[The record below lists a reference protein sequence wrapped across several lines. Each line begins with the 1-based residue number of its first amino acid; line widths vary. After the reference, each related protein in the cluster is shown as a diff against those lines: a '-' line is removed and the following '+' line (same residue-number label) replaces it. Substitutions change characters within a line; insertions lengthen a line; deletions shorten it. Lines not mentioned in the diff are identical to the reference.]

1 MRARISTS
9 RDLYVDAFDG
19 GYAGVHNFGMKD
31 DIPGLLRAIMKA
43 LPTKDRQAE
52 IARRLGVEQPTV
64 SRWLKGADPKG
75 KNLKKI
81 NNLADELGVIGD
93 IRSEDVAASLDP
105 PPPRTVKV
113 VGYVGAGAKY
123 HYYDVGH
130 GNFEEIPAP
139 ESVTDKTVAVEIKGD
154 SLGKLLNKWY
164 VFYDDVRRPVTPD
177 LIGELCV
184 VGLANGQILVKGI
197 EKNHQPGHYDLVSN
211 DEREPK
217 IVGVKIE
224 WAAKVK
230 EMRPR

>member
-1 MRARISTS
+1 MLPADTQILRVS
-9 RDLYVDAFDG
+9 VW
-19 GYAGVHNFGMKD
+19 GVKY
-31 DIPGLLRAIMKA
+31 
-43 LPTKDRQAE
+43 
-52 IARRLGVEQPTV
+52 
-64 SRWLKGADPKG
+64 
-75 KNLKKI
+75 I
-81 NNLADELGVIGD
+81 N
-93 IRSEDVAASLDP
+93 P
-105 PPPRTVKV
+105 
-113 VGYVGAGAKY
+113 
-123 HYYDVGH
+123 
-130 GNFEEIPAP
+130 
-139 ESVTDKTVAVEIKGD
+139 
-154 SLGKLLNKWY
+154 LGKLLNKWY